1 MFLKLMTTKIKSKPA
16 YDCTMFASPKTKTA
30 VQWNVHGR
38 VQLRSPP
45 QRSLPLRAGVEIFF
59 LRKRRGGDAWV
70 FHQCTR
76 QFNLSQRGK
85 KTQISINNGSVPS
98 GAPGEAES
106 EPARAATPG
115 PPVTLHPLIK
125 EPVFLRRGYNV
136 SCVQPV
142 HYAPPLPSSSCCRTV
157 THGRFFTTLQFL
169 QLNHINVTAWRE
181 TKVEFSSKLSP
192 CSECKFVTFVL
203 RFVRLKMFRFYFS
216 S

>member
-1 MFLKLMTTKIKSKPA
+1 MKCPWPRATSLS
-16 YDCTMFASPKTKTA
+16 
-30 VQWNVHGR
+30 
-38 VQLRSPP
+38 P
-45 QRSLPLRAGVEIFF
+45 QRSLPLRAGVENFF

-136 SCVQPV
+136 SCVQPL
-142 HYAPPLPSSSCCRTV
+142 HYAQPLPSSFCCRRV

-169 QLNHINVTAWRE
+169 PVKSYQCNSVTWNKSQF
-181 TKVEFSSKLSP
+181 KVEPLYKIHILDFCLEV
-192 CSECKFVTFVL
+192 CST
-203 RFVRLKMFRFYFS
+203 
-216 S
+216 